1 MRKEDGFV
9 ASLSWAEK
17 GGNISSVKPSS
28 KALQVFLSPLRE
40 TVHLERATT
49 LDTNTKTSVK
59 SRQSQ
64 SRWLS

>member
-28 KALQVFLSPLRE
+28 KPLQAFLSLFGEPI
-40 TVHLERATT
+40 HLERATT
-49 LDTNTKTSVK
+49 LNTNTKIPVK
-59 SRQSQ
+59 TRKRQN
-64 SRWLS
+64 